1 MVPRTEASNTG
12 VVIMNAS
19 RNEKLLK
26 GPGAPAPEQ
35 FYRYVLSHDAVHTT
49 VMGLRSVDLFA
60 RVAASLSER
69 ETITSQERAELEA
82 YGAQQRA
89 AGELE

>member
-1 MVPRTEASNTG
+1 M
-12 VVIMNAS
+12 
-19 RNEKLLK
+19 LK

-35 FYRYVLSHDAVHTT
+35 FYRYVLSHGAVHTT

-60 RVAASLSER
+60 RVAAGLSER

-89 AGELE
+89 SGVLE